1 MAGAPPLNE
10 CIFLVSDAPLS
21 SEGIFLSDATP
32 SNKRSRRRFL
42 LHATTTTTPTTPT
55 SLPPPPLSHSS
66 LRPIPILLLTASPP
80 PSYVD
85 CIVVCRCVRCG
96 DGRVENGRTRPQRYG
111 GDRRGRRRLN
121 DVVVVVAVEI
131 GLKIV
136 LENIIDDD
144 ERIKKKRTRRRSIPR
159 AGGSSTPSRS
169 WFDGDDAKRGWFAE
183 GGSGGRMMAR
193 SINFLGGKSAFVM
206 IF

>member
-1 MAGAPPLNE
+1 M
-10 CIFLVSDAPLS
+10 
-21 SEGIFLSDATP
+21 
-32 SNKRSRRRFL
+32 
-42 LHATTTTTPTTPT
+42 
-55 SLPPPPLSHSS
+55 
-66 LRPIPILLLTASPP
+66 
-80 PSYVD
+80 
-85 CIVVCRCVRCG
+85 RCG